1 MGAIRRCVCFDLS
14 WNKSQSILVV
24 HFHAQYSLRGPLL
37 RGRFGRAAGRMGS
50 DNALVSLALS
60 SEEGSNTSRM
70 KTMAVYRFLTE
81 IWDSNAAIA

>member
-1 MGAIRRCVCFDLS
+1 
-14 WNKSQSILVV
+14 
-24 HFHAQYSLRGPLL
+24 
-37 RGRFGRAAGRMGS
+37 MGS

-81 IWDSNAAIA
+81 IWDSIVTATQLSLDN